1 MMYQKYDA
9 IFLQRIYISMGVWVW
24 LNMLVHYM
32 QRKIWKV
39 GTKKLR
45 ETQVS
50 IFSICVKQREVLIGD
65 LSTY

>member
-45 ETQVS
+45 ETHVS